1 MQLSDVR
8 RALRDQD
15 ETRELAGMVESLQ
28 SENMDLRLNLREVR
42 RRAASVA
49 SVNGSGDWRG
59 RQHHQTIQCKA
70 AACARSAARTSGER
84 SNQTEPIVHLDA
96 TAGNHRCA
104 GCSQTDW
111 QWQCFTGSSYREPTA
126 EN

>member
-42 RRAASVA
+42 
-49 SVNGSGDWRG
+49 
-59 RQHHQTIQCKA
+59 
-70 AACARSAARTSGER
+70 
-84 SNQTEPIVHLDA
+84 
-96 TAGNHRCA
+96 
-104 GCSQTDW
+104 
-111 QWQCFTGSSYREPTA
+111 
-126 EN
+126 